1 MMRSPHPLRRIFAGG
16 LVMACVT
23 GVLATPGFLRVAT
36 AAQPPTEWDGLQLR
50 NSRLVDRL
58 WVRPEASLAGYKRVR
73 LARLQVYFDRNWR
86 PNAGRTGL
94 NRLTTSDFDRIKNTL
109 ADEFARTFTSELA
122 KGGYQ
127 VTEEAAEDVLDIQPF
142 IVDLVVTAPS
152 TRSAGST
159 WTYTANAGRMTLV
172 AELRDSETGQ
182 IIARAIDAQRARG
195 SGPFQITNNVT
206 NMAAARQ
213 ALSQWARALR
223 QALDEA
229 EGRSDSGG

>member
-1 MMRSPHPLRRIFAGG
+1 MRSPGPLRNIFVGG

-23 GVLATPGFLRVAT
+23 GVLATPGFLRAAA
-36 AAQPPTEWDGLQLR
+36 AAQPEWDGLQLR
-50 NSRLVDRL
+50 DSRLVDRL

-73 LARLQVYFDRNWR
+73 IARLQVSFDRNWR

-109 ADEFARTFTSELA
+109 ADEFAKTFSSELSR
-122 KGGYQ
+122 GGYQ
-127 VTEEAAEDVLDIQPF
+127 VTEEAGEDVLDVQPF
-142 IVDLVVTAPS
+142 IIDLVITAPN

-213 ALSQWARALR
+213 ILSQWARALR

-229 EGRSDSGG
+229 EGRPDTGG